1 MTEDNLDSLLLNYL
15 QIIHHY
21 HTAHIKHKTQSIE
34 TDIIIDLATI
44 NDQVNI

>member
-1 MTEDNLDSLLLNYL
+1 MKEDNRDSLLLSYL
-15 QIIHHY
+15 HKIRHY
-21 HTAHIKHKTQSIE
+21 HTAHIKLKTQSIE